1 MWLPLWAPFTKCI
14 TRIDG
19 TTIDD
24 AEDLDLVMLVYSL
37 IECISS
43 LTQQIILMLILQ
55 TPMFLNLLGINI
67 LSILEY
73 IGGIV
78 TQSNPNQSKGILK
91 HATIT
96 VS

>member
-1 MWLPLWAPFTKCI
+1 
-14 TRIDG
+14 
-19 TTIDD
+19 
-24 AEDLDLVMLVYSL
+24 
-37 IECISS
+37 
-43 LTQQIILMLILQ
+43 MLILQ
-55 TPMFLNLLGINI
+55 TPMFLNLLGINL